1 MSRGTAV
8 VSASLA
14 LGLLGLPPALSA
26 AQQGADPAAAPQ
38 PAAGQDTGATGPA
51 GPDGGSSPGTGEA
64 APDDWGQGSSE
75 PPAEPATGGGP
86 VVRGAQASAPAAR
99 FAASMTVSIGDN
111 FYSPKSVSIDV
122 GDTVTWVNNGQA
134 QHSATASDGSF
145 DTGIFGPGGRRSHT
159 FNQAGSF
166 DYYCL
171 VHGTAQSGTIA
182 VAASGGGGA
191 SAAGGGGAGSGGG
204 GSGPSEAS
212 AVASSE
218 AAGNSSSLPATGSNP
233 LPPLLVGVALLL
245 AGLGLR
251 LRTARG

>member
-1 MSRGTAV
+1 M

-14 LGLLGLPPALSA
+14 LGLLALPPALSA

-38 PAAGQDTGATGPA
+38 PAAGQDTGATGPT

-64 APDDWGQGSSE
+64 APDDGGQGSPE
-75 PPAEPATGGGP
+75 PAGPATGGGP

-134 QHSATASDGSF
+134 QHSATAEDGSF

-166 DYYCL
+166 GYYCL
-171 VHGTAQSGTIA
+171 VHGTAQSGTITVA
-182 VAASGGGGA
+182 AASGGGGEA

-212 AVASSE
+212 AVASSD
-218 AAGNSSSLPATGSNP
+218 AAGDSSSLPATGSNA

>member
-1 MSRGTAV
+1 V

-14 LGLLGLPPALSA
+14 FGLLALPPALSA
-26 AQQGADPAAAPQ
+26 AQQGADPATAPQ
-38 PAAGQDTGATGPA
+38 SAPGQKTGATEPG
-51 GPDGGSSPGTGEA
+51 GPDWGSSSGAGGA
-64 APDDWGQGSSE
+64 APDDEGQDSSE
-75 PPAEPATGGGP
+75 QPAAPAAGGGP
-86 VVRGAQASAPAAR
+86 VVRGAQPSAPAAR

-111 FYSPKSVSIDV
+111 FYSPKSVSINV

-159 FNQAGSF
+159 FDQAGSF

-171 VHGTAQSGTIA
+171 VHGTAQSGTIS
-182 VAASGGGGA
+182 VAAASGGGGGA
-191 SAAGGGGAGSGGG
+191 SAAGGGGAGGGG
-204 GSGPSEAS
+204 GGGGPSEAS
-212 AVASSE
+212 AVASSD
-218 AAGNSSSLPATGSNP
+218 AAGDSNSLPATGNNE
-233 LPPLLVGVALLL
+233 LPTLLVGVALLL